1 MIHCIALFAL
11 AHHNIILLSQTQLL
25 TSPAHIGRIKSE
37 LANSVLG
44 SFNNK
49 VAAITIG

>member
-1 MIHCIALFAL
+1 MALFAL
-11 AHHNIILLSQTQLL
+11 AHHNIILLSQIQSL
-25 TSPAHIGRIKSE
+25 TNNSAHTGRIKNE

-49 VAAITIG
+49 VAAMAIG